1 MRRHD
6 RLAVMAM
13 VLGALALSSM
23 PLRAAD
29 VAVSKAP
36 PLAVAVQ
43 EAGCLRWI
51 WQEYSWYDDCWWQ
64 RHPYVGRSAQVLRS
78 PRR

>member
-1 MRRHD
+1 MRRHH
-6 RLAVMAM
+6 RMAVMVL
-13 VLGALALSSM
+13 VLGALALSPL

-36 PLAVAVQ
+36 PRQVAVQ

-51 WQEYSWYDDCWWQ
+51 WQEYSWYDDCAWQ
-64 RHPYVGRSAQVLRS
+64 RHPYIGRSVQVLRS